1 MKWTDLNLSYLK
13 YFVDSVKHKSL
24 TRAALENHVSRPAI
38 SQAIRRLE
46 THLGYNLLNH
56 KKKHLSLTTSG
67 QSFFLKAQEAIR
79 LLSKSFDEDTA
90 LTGNFNLACSATLA
104 EHIVLP
110 FFNKLKQR
118 DKIKLNLR
126 IGTTT
131 KVRQLV
137 EDGESNLGLLIDDE
151 KTVGF
156 DSSIIKQ
163 GQFELQSKSGKLE
176 YPLITTEVRPEVV
189 LGMKAISANI
199 PKLQIESW
207 SICRKTAEMMGGT
220 CLVPDLIPRGSFKR
234 ISVSKFNYEYKVLAI
249 TKNKNTLSP
258 VEKLLFEWS

>member
-13 YFVDSVKHKSL
+13 YFVDSVKFKSL

-46 THLGYNLLNH
+46 NHLGYDLLNH
-56 KKKHLSLTTSG
+56 KKKHLSLTSAG
-67 QSFFLKAQEAIR
+67 QSFFLKADQAIR
-79 LLSKSFDEDTA
+79 LLSKSLEADSP
-90 LTGNFNLACSATLA
+90 LTGSLDLACSATLA

-110 FFNKLKQR
+110 FFTKLKQR
-118 DKIKLNLR
+118 DKIKFNLR

-156 DSSIIKQ
+156 DISIIKQ

-176 YPLITTEVRPEVV
+176 SPLITTEVRPEVV
-189 LGMKAISANI
+189 LGFKAIPANI
-199 PKLQIESW
+199 SKLQIESW
-207 SICRKTAEMMGGT
+207 SICRKTAEVIGGT
-220 CLVPDLIPRGSFKR
+220 CLVPDLIPRGSFKK
-234 ISVSKFNYEYKVLAI
+234 IENSKFNYKYKVLAI

-258 VEKLLFEWS
+258 VEKLLFELH